1 MSSERRDS
9 IFLTLAPETGKN
21 FNADKSAVVGTDAAS
36 RASSFS
42 SNESKAGESAVV
54 TTDSSLAQAL
64 QQSQQKSTRSDS
76 VSSAGSARKRFLKLN
91 PVRHN
96 VDAKES
102 DFVEVDD

>member
-9 IFLTLAPETGKN
+9 IFLTLSPEAGKTFNGQAPVIASDST
-21 FNADKSAVVGTDAAS
+21 S

-42 SNESKAGESAVV
+42 SGEIKANESAVV
-54 TTDSSLAQAL
+54 TSDSSLAQAM

-76 VSSAGSARKRFLKLN
+76 VSSAGSARRRFLKLN
-91 PVRHN
+91 PVRHD

-102 DFVEVDD
+102 DFVEVEE